1 MSFQA
6 SYISLFKDAIQN
18 FHLTSYISWCCQT
31 FIKKLFMGQCSFTHI
46 ALSRILH
53 KFLPKLFVVQ
63 CNLTHIVLS
72 RILYKVSPKL
82 VLKYLLK
89 NCIWDITVW
98 YILYFQR
105 SYSYTNFH
113 QKLFLCSKNFS
124 KKFMRDNMVWSM
136 LSFWGSY
143 IIYKCSS
150 NASIFFGVKNLFIY
164 WNIFSFQGFYIYFHR
179 KSFFANWNIFEKF

>member
-18 FHLTSYISWCCQT
+18 FHLTSYIPWCSQT

-46 ALSRILH
+46 ALLRILH

-63 CNLTHIVLS
+63 SSLTHIVLSRILYKVS

-89 NCIWDITVW
+89 NCIWDIMVW
-98 YILYFQR
+98 YILYFQG

-113 QKLFLCSKNFS
+113 QKLFFYVQKTFQ
-124 KKFMRDNMVWSM
+124 
-136 LSFWGSY
+136 
-143 IIYKCSS
+143 
-150 NASIFFGVKNLFIY
+150 KNLWGTIWFDPCCL
-164 WNIFSFQGFYIYFHR
+164 
-179 KSFFANWNIFEKF
+179 FEDLI